1 MKMCRVSSS
10 SENFSVARGRGPPP
24 GRAGPGGGGEVG
36 GGRGWL
42 SLQNVCADLTFRIFA
57 FLGEHVKAVRYSD
70 FLGSQ
75 GRNLDSV
82 PSDFCERAS
91 AYVNRALL
99 GPFWSLARVLHRAR
113 APLSRLKGVRVR
125 RGLWADFILCFSATR
140 SWLRQRNVE
149 RV

>member
-10 SENFSVARGRGPPP
+10 SENFSVPRSPLPPP
-24 GRAGPGGGGEVG
+24 VLPVQ
-36 GGRGWL
+36 L